1 MRMILGLD
9 EPTSGSV
16 TVNGRAPRAHA
27 APLHEVGGMLDPRA
41 VHPSRSAY
49 HHLLA
54 LAQTT
59 GIRRSRVD
67 EVINAVGLRS
77 VAGRPAGKFSLGMA
91 QRLGIAAA
99 LLGDPATV
107 VLDEPVNGLDVE
119 GIRWMRGMLTE
130 LAAQG
135 KTVFVSSHLMSEIAQ
150 TATRLIVIGKGRL
163 IADTSVAE
171 FIASAAPASVRV
183 RSSDQ
188 RGLATLLRSPDV
200 TVSFADDGALLVSG
214 LLAERIGAIAA
225 AAGIA
230 VAELSTVETSLED
243 AFVDLTKDAV
253 EYRAVYFRGGK
264 MSTLQVTQARVMKS
278 EWTKLRTQPGA
289 LWSLLSAVI
298 LVVAFGILYSLLR
311 VARPP
316 HGAAAAASFDPTS
329 VSLAGVQLAQVAA
342 GVLGVLLITSE
353 YATGLI
359 RTTLA
364 AVPRRLPTL
373 WGKAAVVTG
382 AVVAVSVPAAVAVF
396 LAGQAILGRQHLSVS
411 LGAPGVA
418 RAVIGGALYL
428 AVAALLGLALGALL
442 RSTAGGIAALF
453 GLLFAVPILVG
464 FLPGSLSDEIGKYL
478 PGTAGLA
485 VTSVHP
491 DPATSLAPWTGFGVF
506 CAYALVLLGVAAVRM
521 RRGDA

>member
-1 MRMILGLD
+1 MIEIHELTKRYGPTTAVSDLTFTVRPGTVTGFLGPNGAGKSTTMRMILGLD

-16 TVNGRAPRAHA
+16 TVNGRPPRAHA

-67 EVINAVGLRS
+67 EVIDAVGLRS

-119 GIRWMRGMLTE
+119 GIRWMRGMLGE

-163 IADTSVAE
+163 IADTSVAD

-188 RGLATLLRSPDV
+188 PGLAALLRSPDV
-200 TVSFADDGALLVSG
+200 TVTVADDGALLVSG
-214 LLAERIGAIAA
+214 LPTERIGAIAA
-225 AAGIA
+225 EAGIA

-253 EYRAVYFRGGK
+253 EYRAATR
-264 MSTLQVTQARVMKS
+264 STL
-278 EWTKLRTQPGA
+278 EETK
-289 LWSLLSAVI
+289 
-298 LVVAFGILYSLLR
+298 
-311 VARPP
+311 
-316 HGAAAAASFDPTS
+316 
-329 VSLAGVQLAQVAA
+329 
-342 GVLGVLLITSE
+342 
-353 YATGLI
+353 
-359 RTTLA
+359 
-364 AVPRRLPTL
+364 
-373 WGKAAVVTG
+373 
-382 AVVAVSVPAAVAVF
+382 
-396 LAGQAILGRQHLSVS
+396 
-411 LGAPGVA
+411 
-418 RAVIGGALYL
+418 
-428 AVAALLGLALGALL
+428 
-442 RSTAGGIAALF
+442 
-453 GLLFAVPILVG
+453 
-464 FLPGSLSDEIGKYL
+464 
-478 PGTAGLA
+478 
-485 VTSVHP
+485 
-491 DPATSLAPWTGFGVF
+491 
-506 CAYALVLLGVAAVRM
+506 
-521 RRGDA
+521 

>member
-1 MRMILGLD
+1 MIEIHELTKRYGPTTAVSDLTFSVRPGTVTGFLGPNGAGKSTTMRMILGLD

-16 TVNGRAPRAHA
+16 TVNGRPPRAHA

-77 VAGRPAGKFSLGMA
+77 VAGLAGKFSLGMA

-163 IADTSVAE
+163 IADTSVAD

-188 RGLATLLRSPDV
+188 RALATLLQSPDV
-200 TVSFADDGALLVSG
+200 TVSFADDGALVVSG

-253 EYRAVYFRGGK
+253 EYRA
-264 MSTLQVTQARVMKS
+264 
-278 EWTKLRTQPGA
+278 
-289 LWSLLSAVI
+289 
-298 LVVAFGILYSLLR
+298 
-311 VARPP
+311 
-316 HGAAAAASFDPTS
+316 ASF
-329 VSLAGVQLAQVAA
+329 
-342 GVLGVLLITSE
+342 E
-353 YATGLI
+353 EE
-359 RTTLA
+359 
-364 AVPRRLPTL
+364 
-373 WGKAAVVTG
+373 K
-382 AVVAVSVPAAVAVF
+382 
-396 LAGQAILGRQHLSVS
+396 
-411 LGAPGVA
+411 
-418 RAVIGGALYL
+418 
-428 AVAALLGLALGALL
+428 
-442 RSTAGGIAALF
+442 
-453 GLLFAVPILVG
+453 
-464 FLPGSLSDEIGKYL
+464 
-478 PGTAGLA
+478 
-485 VTSVHP
+485 
-491 DPATSLAPWTGFGVF
+491 
-506 CAYALVLLGVAAVRM
+506 
-521 RRGDA
+521 